1 MFLPKVPTHVNVQ
14 QCSTMSMFI
23 RRSEKDLSSY
33 YYCTQY
39 ICDICRKTGRKPP
52 QEYNYV
58 VFVSPKHFFLSRA
71 FLVHFTK
78 KQAARAYHLRI
89 AVSPKNLGTIATF
102 EKYQSTFPV
111 LLFFFSA
118 SVLFLSLVLFPSSLR
133 EKKGKNTS
141 RSKLFHL
148 LVFIPL
154 LHSRSTV

>member
-58 VFVSPKHFFLSRA
+58 VFRVSKSFLPITRV
-71 FLVHFTK
+71 LGPLHK
-78 KQAARAYHLRI
+78 KASSTCISLAYCCITQKLRNYSNFRKI
-89 AVSPKNLGTIATF
+89 SINLPCAPLLLLRLRSLPLPCPLPLLPVRKKEYITF
-102 EKYQSTFPV
+102 KTV
-111 LLFFFSA
+111 
-118 SVLFLSLVLFPSSLR
+118 
-133 EKKGKNTS
+133 
-141 RSKLFHL
+141 FHL